1 MSGNWRMLGYVFLGG
16 SLGTMLRYLIFEV
29 INLNFDYPVGELT
42 AIFVVNM
49 IGSYFLGLT
58 ARHPYFQLEWC
69 RNLWGV
75 GFAGGFTTMSAVTL
89 FVDYNFLTYEFA
101 IMLFGGVVL
110 YGLGYRQGRKAAK
123 KRAL

>member
-16 SLGTMLRYLIFEV
+16 TLGTMLRYLIFEL
-29 INLNFDYPVGELT
+29 INESISYPTGELI
-42 AIFVVNM
+42 AIFIVNL

-58 ARHPYFQLEWC
+58 ARHPYFQFEWC

-89 FVDYNFLTYEFA
+89 FVDYNFLTSEFA
-101 IMLFGGVVL
+101 IMLFAGVIL
-110 YGLGYRQGRKAAK
+110 YGIGYRQGRRVAK
-123 KRAL
+123 KRAA

>member
-16 SLGTMLRYLIFEV
+16 SLGTMLRYLIFEL
-29 INLNFDYPVGELT
+29 INESISYPTGELI
-42 AIFVVNM
+42 AIFTVNL

-58 ARHPYFQLEWC
+58 ARHPVFQSEN
-69 RNLWGV
+69 RSSFWGV

-101 IMLFGGVVL
+101 VMLFAGVIL
-110 YGLGYRQGRKAAK
+110 YGIGYRQGRRVAK
-123 KRAL
+123 KRAA

>member
-16 SLGTMLRYLIFEV
+16 TLGTMLRYLIFEL
-29 INLNFDYPVGELT
+29 INESISYPTGELI
-42 AIFVVNM
+42 AIFIVNL

-58 ARHPYFQLEWC
+58 ARHPYFQFEWC

-101 IMLFGGVVL
+101 VMLFAGVIL
-110 YGLGYRQGRKAAK
+110 YGVGFRQGRIAAK
-123 KRAL
+123 KRDS

>member
-16 SLGTMLRYLIFEV
+16 SLGTMLRYLIFEL
-29 INLNFDYPVGELT
+29 INESISYPTGELI
-42 AIFVVNM
+42 AIFTVNL

-58 ARHPYFQLEWC
+58 ARHPVFHSEN
-69 RNLWGV
+69 RSSFWGV

-101 IMLFGGVVL
+101 VMLFAGVIL
-110 YGLGYRQGRKAAK
+110 YGIGYHQGRRVAK
-123 KRAL
+123 KRAA

>member
-101 IMLFGGVVL
+101 VMLLGGVML
-110 YGLGYRQGRKAAK
+110 YGIGYHQGRRVAK
-123 KRAL
+123 KRDA

>member
-29 INLNFDYPVGELT
+29 INLNFDYPVSELT

-101 IMLFGGVVL
+101 VMLFGGVML
-110 YGLGYRQGRKAAK
+110 YGIGYHQGRRVAK
-123 KRAL
+123 KRDA

>member
-16 SLGTMLRYLIFEV
+16 SLGTMLRYLIFEL
-29 INLNFDYPVGELT
+29 INESISYPTGELI
-42 AIFVVNM
+42 AIFIVNL

-58 ARHPYFQLEWC
+58 ARHPYFQFEWC

-89 FVDYNFLTYEFA
+89 FVDYNSLTYEFA
-101 IMLFGGVVL
+101 VMLFAGVVL
-110 YGLGYRQGRKAAK
+110 YGVGFRQGRRAAK
-123 KRAL
+123 KRDA

>member
-16 SLGTMLRYLIFEV
+16 SLGTMLRYLMFEV

>member
-101 IMLFGGVVL
+101 IMLFGGVML